1 MNSSQG
7 WVTCPGCSLGEFGM
21 KTQLRK
27 QKPKEKLYLELNFA
41 EKPLV
46 RFEADIL
53 AAEDFACIH
62 RSRPLSPERELM
74 AAVLEEALADYQRCW
89 KARDKKAME
98 RFADAQAW
106 ILELDSEW
114 IFSFVN
120 CCEALGIQPD
130 YLRQGLL
137 RSNQGKSTRSSSAS
151 AIKRGR
157 NQPKRLRQA
166 A

>member
-1 MNSSQG
+1 
-7 WVTCPGCSLGEFGM
+7 M
-21 KTQLRK
+21 KTQQRK

-41 EKPLV
+41 EKPFV
-46 RFEADIL
+46 PFEADIL
-53 AAEDFACIH
+53 ATEDFACIH

-74 AAVLEEALADYQRCW
+74 AAILEEALADYQRCW

-106 ILELDSEW
+106 ILESGSEW

-120 CCEALGIQPD
+120 CCEALSIEPD
-130 YLRQGLL
+130 YLRQRLL
-137 RSNQGKSTRSSSAS
+137 RSNQGKHTRPSSAA
-151 AIKRGR
+151 AIQRQKT
-157 NQPKRLRQA
+157 QPRRLRQA

>member
-1 MNSSQG
+1 
-7 WVTCPGCSLGEFGM
+7 M
-21 KTQLRK
+21 KTQQRK

-41 EKPLV
+41 EKHLV

-106 ILELDSEW
+106 ILESDSEW

-120 CCEALGIQPD
+120 C
-130 YLRQGLL
+130 LRHSVLNPTTCARDCFAG
-137 RSNQGKSTRSSSAS
+137 SA
-151 AIKRGR
+151 R
-157 NQPKRLRQA
+157 N
-166 A
+166 

>member
-1 MNSSQG
+1 
-7 WVTCPGCSLGEFGM
+7 M
-21 KTQLRK
+21 KTQQRK

-41 EKPLV
+41 EKPFV
-46 RFEADIL
+46 PFEADIL
-53 AAEDFACIH
+53 ATEDFACIH

-74 AAVLEEALADYQRCW
+74 AAILEEALADYQRCW
-89 KARDKKAME
+89 KARDKKGME

-151 AIKRGR
+151 AIERGR

>member
-1 MNSSQG
+1 
-7 WVTCPGCSLGEFGM
+7 M
-21 KTQLRK
+21 KTQQRK

-41 EKPLV
+41 EKPFV
-46 RFEADIL
+46 PFEADIL
-53 AAEDFACIH
+53 ATEDFACIH

-74 AAVLEEALADYQRCW
+74 AAILEEALADYQRCW
-89 KARDKKAME
+89 KARDKKDME
-98 RFADAQAW
+98 RFTDAQAW

-151 AIKRGR
+151 AIERGR